1 MGYVLITGASSGI
14 GYELAKQFAMHGE
27 SLIISATNLQCL
39 ENIKREFEQQFS
51 VEVVAVAEDLSQKG
65 AATELYRKIKE
76 QNLTVSILINNAG
89 FGCVGEFVD
98 IPLSLE
104 ESMMMV
110 NMVNLVG
117 LTKLCLSEM
126 KEAGSGKILNVAS
139 TGAFQPGPWIASYY
153 ATKAF
158 VFNFSEAIRMEYKK
172 YGIQISTLCPGATK
186 TNFTKRA
193 GRGQMKHAMEASK
206 VAEIA
211 YHQFLRNKNI
221 IIPGILNQLGQVPP
235 RKIRSL
241 FVERLQKRLA
251 RN

>member
-27 SLIISATNLQCL
+27 SLIISATNLQRL
-39 ENIKREFEQQFS
+39 ESVKKELEEQFF
-51 VEVVAVAEDLSQKG
+51 VDVVVVAEDLSQKG

-76 QNLTVSILINNAG
+76 QNLTVSVLINNAG

-98 IPLSLE
+98 IPLSFE

-117 LTKLCLSEM
+117 LTKLFLSEM
-126 KEAGSGKILNVAS
+126 KDSGAGKILNVAS

-172 YGIQISTLCPGATK
+172 YGVKISTLCPGATK

-193 GRGQMKHAMEASK
+193 GKGQMKHAMEASK

-211 YHQFLRNKNI
+211 YRKFNRNKKI
-221 IIPGILNQLGQVPP
+221 IIPGIMNRLGQVPP
-235 RKIRSL
+235 RWLRSL
-241 FVERLQKRLA
+241 FVEKLQKRLA